1 MIKTFF
7 YSCCHYGKKLWS
19 TKHFKQTLYCI
30 QWRIQ
35 NFFQFPPG
43 VGGWVGGDANPLL
56 PKIGSS
62 TSICHFWL
70 KVHTHTCDFLNY
82 CVNLKVPEWVVYPF
96 LRDFWSDFC
105 LNNEG
110 TEVQHKAGVNTR
122 NLSRN
127 SWENRRCEWTISQ
140 PQTTRKEIV
149 FFSLSW
155 WGKLKAA
162 WCPDLSGWLDLLEW
176 WWHCVIFLGSTSR
189 VHLDWVP
196 AYSEFGYYAHPIT
209 MSRFFPCEG
218 ISVIDSNVK
227 EFQL

>member
-1 MIKTFF
+1 M
-7 YSCCHYGKKLWS
+7 
-19 TKHFKQTLYCI
+19 
-30 QWRIQ
+30 R
-35 NFFQFPPG
+35 
-43 VGGWVGGDANPLL
+43 ANPLL
-56 PKIGSS
+56 PKILSKTAWKWRKVVTSLGSS
-62 TSICHFWL
+62 TGICHFWL
-70 KVHTHTCDFLNY
+70 KVHSHLRFLNY

-155 WGKLKAA
+155 WGKLKAT
-162 WCPDLSGWLDLLEW
+162 WYPDLSGWLDLLEW
-176 WWHCVIFLGSTSR
+176 WWHCDFPRFDIESSITLG
-189 VHLDWVP
+189 P
-196 AYSEFGYYAHPIT
+196 AYSGFGYYAHPIT
-209 MSRFFPCEG
+209 MSRFFTCEG

-227 EFQL
+227 EVQL